1 MTAADEYLRASPTWL
16 QAIRHPFRQGEALTW
31 MPSRKLKG
39 HVLAA
44 VIAGVV
50 GFLFFLVTLP

>member
-1 MTAADEYLRASPTWL
+1 
-16 QAIRHPFRQGEALTW
+16 